1 MPQFN
6 CQIQDV
12 NKAKHLHKVFQTQE
26 TTTCRPLSLTTLP
39 TCRRYSDQ
47 FSGEHTSAPCMLHFI
62 FTQAHHVQD
71 GMRVFYFECDVHSV
85 NKFHLA
91 VLVSG
96 MKGGPARWKWRR
108 VLFTPVT

>member
-1 MPQFN
+1 MQAIVTDHSAHSAEDIVTSFL
-6 CQIQDV
+6 V
-12 NKAKHLHKVFQTQE
+12 NTQQHLVCCIVF
-26 TTTCRPLSLTTLP
+26 
-39 TCRRYSDQ
+39 
-47 FSGEHTSAPCMLHFI
+47 

-71 GMRVFYFECDVHSV
+71 HMGVLYFECDVHSV

-108 VLFTPVT
+108 VLSTPVA